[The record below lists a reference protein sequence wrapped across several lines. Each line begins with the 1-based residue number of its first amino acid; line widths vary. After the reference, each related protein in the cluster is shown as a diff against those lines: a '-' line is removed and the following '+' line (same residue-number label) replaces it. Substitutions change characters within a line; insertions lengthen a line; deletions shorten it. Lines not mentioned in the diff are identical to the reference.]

1 MYLKPQ
7 YTSKHA
13 KWQNRRRFL
22 AISII
27 VLIVIVWVLGSVR
40 SESDI
45 LPHVHRSIP
54 EADHIVKV
62 ADGLYNAWENS
73 TEDNLLGHIVLG
85 EANGYG
91 GPLTIAVAVKPSGE
105 TIGAVM
111 AANKETPAW
120 IKLVQKHELLGSMVG
135 KMYTEPF
142 EIGNDLDGVTG
153 ATITSKAMAEAVLR
167 GGQAAARHLNLP
179 VKPPVSPQIIF
190 GIPEMTLLA
199 LFGIGF
205 LPHRRD
211 FEYIKQTRW
220 VSMLVSMIILG
231 FIYNR
236 PLTLV
241 YITKFTLGYW
251 PRWQTNLY
259 WYFLVGGILLIL
271 IIENRNAYCEWF
283 CPFGAAQECMGVI
296 GGSGLPRSRYHSA
309 MRVSQRM
316 LALMAILLGIY
327 FRSPGLS
334 NYELYGTLF
343 GLVGT
348 SIQFA
353 VLGLVL
359 IAAMFIR
366 RPWCNYLCPIRPVLE
381 IINIFRGWAKELW
394 QTENTGLG
402 NS

>member
-1 MYLKPQ
+1 MK
-7 YTSKHA
+7 
-13 KWQNRRRFL
+13 RRFV
-22 AISII
+22 AVSTM
-27 VLIVIVWVLGSVR
+27 VLIGIVWFLGSVR
-40 SESDI
+40 SESDV
-45 LPHVHRSIP
+45 LPFVRESLP
-54 EADHIVKV
+54 KADHIVKK
-62 ADGLYNAWENS
+62 ADGVYSAWEDNS
-73 TEDNLLGHIVLG
+73 EDLFLGHIVLG

-91 GPLTIAVAVKPSGE
+91 GPLTIVVAVNPSGKIVG
-105 TIGAVM
+105 TVI
-111 AANKETPAW
+111 AAHKETPAW
-120 IKLVQKHELLGSMVG
+120 IKLVQKHELLDSMVG
-135 KMYTEPF
+135 KMYTDPF

-153 ATITSKAMAEAVLR
+153 ATTTSKAMAEAVLR
-167 GGQAAARHLNLP
+167 GSRAAAQHLNLP
-179 VKPPVSPQIIF
+179 VKPSIPPSIIF
-190 GIPEMTLLA
+190 GVPEITLLV

-205 LPHRRD
+205 IAHRRS
-211 FEYIKQTRW
+211 FGYTKQTRW
-220 VSMLVSMIILG
+220 VSMLAGMIILG

-241 YITKFTLGYW
+241 YITKLTMGYW
-251 PRWQTNLY
+251 PQWQTNLY
-259 WYFLVGGILLIL
+259 WYFLVGGILFIFVFT
-271 IIENRNAYCEWF
+271 NRNAYCGWF

-296 GGSGLPRSRYHSA
+296 GGCGLPKPRYHNV
-309 MRVSQRM
+309 MRMLQRT

-327 FRSPGLS
+327 FHSPGLS

-381 IINIFRGWAKELW
+381 IISIFRGWVRGLW
-394 QTENTGLG
+394 QKKNTGLR

>member
-1 MYLKPQ
+1 M
-7 YTSKHA
+7 KHA
-13 KWQNRRRFL
+13 KRQSRRRFL
-22 AISII
+22 AVI
-27 VLIVIVWVLGSVR
+27 VVALIVAVWALGSVS

-45 LPHVHRSIP
+45 LFQVHRAMP
-54 EADHIVKV
+54 EADYILKV
-62 ADGLYNAWENS
+62 SNGVYSAWKDNTENHF
-73 TEDNLLGHIVLG
+73 LGHIVLG

-91 GPLTIAVAVKPSGE
+91 GPLTIAVSVNPSGK
-105 TIGAVM
+105 TIGAVIV
-111 AANKETPAW
+111 AHKETPTW
-120 IKLVQKHELLGSMVG
+120 IKLVQKHGLLGSMVG
-135 KMYTEPF
+135 KMYTDPF

-153 ATITSKAMAEAVLR
+153 ATTTSKAIAEAVFL
-167 GGQAAARHLNLP
+167 GSQTAAQYLNLP
-179 VKPPVSPQIIF
+179 VKPPVSPKIIF
-190 GIPEMTLLA
+190 GFPEITLLA

-205 LPHRRD
+205 IAHRRS
-211 FEYIKQTRW
+211 FRYTKQIRW
-220 VSMLVSMIILG
+220 VSMLTGMIILG

-241 YITKFTLGYW
+241 YITKLTLGYW

-259 WYFLVGGILLIL
+259 WYFLIGGILLIL
-271 IIENRNAYCEWF
+271 IFRNRNAYCGWF

-296 GGSGLPRSRYHSA
+296 GGCGLPKSRYHNA
-309 MRVSQRM
+309 MRVLQRM
-316 LALMAILLGIY
+316 LALMAILLGVH
-327 FRSPGLS
+327 FHSPGLS

-348 SIQFA
+348 STQFA

-381 IINIFRGWAKELW
+381 TISIFRGWVKGLW
-394 QTENTGLG
+394 QKENTGLR